1 MILKLALKSL
11 FERRVSVALT
21 IVALAISIAVVS
33 SVEHIR
39 SEAQNSFNRTVSGV
53 DLIVGPRTSA
63 INLLLY
69 SIFRIGTP
77 GTGISSET
85 YQVISSDNRVAW
97 QIPIALG
104 DSHQGYRVVG
114 TENTLF
120 EHYRYGNQ
128 QPLTFTSGQPFSSIH
143 DVVLGSEVAKELDYN
158 LGDEI
163 VLSHGIAE
171 ISFTQH
177 DNHPFQV
184 SGILAATGTP
194 TDQAVHIPLQGLAAM
209 HGARGHSHDHD
220 GNPADH
226 AATATDQQVTDNEHD
241 EHEHEHIDDESG
253 QPASTTTTRTT
264 AEIATTLP
272 VDITATLIG
281 LHSRAQVFTLQQA
294 INNYPGEAL
303 TGVMPGI
310 ALAELWQMMAN
321 VEGLL
326 RLISVLVML
335 ASILGLAT
343 MLLASIRERYPE
355 VSLFRSIGVSSHA
368 LLLSIEAE
376 AILIAISGT
385 VLGLCFTAVG
395 AWLSQ
400 PWLSQNYGLYIS
412 ANPLSGNMMI
422 FICALMIA
430 TALVALIPAIKLY
443 RAAKNPLR

>member
-1 MILKLALKSL
+1 M
-11 FERRVSVALT
+11 
-21 IVALAISIAVVS
+21 
-33 SVEHIR
+33 
-39 SEAQNSFNRTVSGV
+39 
-53 DLIVGPRTSA
+53 
-63 INLLLY
+63 
-69 SIFRIGTP
+69 
-77 GTGISSET
+77 
-85 YQVISSDNRVAW
+85 
-97 QIPIALG
+97 
-104 DSHQGYRVVG
+104 
-114 TENTLF
+114 
-120 EHYRYGNQ
+120 
-128 QPLTFTSGQPFSSIH
+128 
-143 DVVLGSEVAKELDYN
+143 
-158 LGDEI
+158 
-163 VLSHGIAE
+163 
-171 ISFTQH
+171 
-177 DNHPFQV
+177 
-184 SGILAATGTP
+184 
-194 TDQAVHIPLQGLAAM
+194 
-209 HGARGHSHDHD
+209 
-220 GNPADH
+220 
-226 AATATDQQVTDNEHD
+226 
-241 EHEHEHIDDESG
+241 
-253 QPASTTTTRTT
+253 
-264 AEIATTLP
+264 
-272 VDITATLIG
+272 
-281 LHSRAQVFTLQQA
+281 QQA

>member
-1 MILKLALKSL
+1 MILKLAIKSL
-11 FERRVSVALT
+11 IERRVSVILT
-21 IVALAISIAVVS
+21 VIALAISIAVVS
-33 SVEHIR
+33 TVEHIR

-53 DLIVGPRTSA
+53 DLIVGPRTSS

-77 GTGISSET
+77 GNGISSET
-85 YQVISSDNRVAW
+85 YRIIASDSRVAW

-114 TENTLF
+114 TDNTLF
-120 EHYRYGNQ
+120 AHYQFGNRQ
-128 QPLTFTSGQPFSSIH
+128 ALAFAQGRQFGSSH
-143 DVVLGSEVAKELDYN
+143 DVVLGSDVAKDLGYS

-171 ISFTQH
+171 VSFTQH

-194 TDQAVHIPLQGLAAM
+194 TDQAVHIPLSGLAAM
-209 HGARGHSHDHD
+209 HGAGGHNHDQ
-220 GNPADH
+220 PAP
-226 AATATDQQVTDNEHD
+226 NEHTNHAND
-241 EHEHEHIDDESG
+241 DVAVNNHNEHEHEHEHEHSNNDSQQAADTNTG
-253 QPASTTTTRTT
+253 
-264 AEIATTLP
+264 IATVTTLP

-303 TGVMPGI
+303 TGVIPGI

-355 VSLFRSIGVSSHA
+355 VSLFRSIGVSSGA

-376 AILIAISGT
+376 AILIAMTGT
-385 VLGLCFTAVG
+385 LLGLGFTAI
-395 AWLSQ
+395 AAIISQ
-400 PWLSQNYGLYIS
+400 PWLNQNYGLYIS
-412 ANPLSGNMMI
+412 ANPISGNMMF
-422 FICALMIA
+422 FIGALLIA
-430 TALVALIPAIKLY
+430 TAVVALIPALKLY
-443 RAAKNPLR
+443 RAARIVSR